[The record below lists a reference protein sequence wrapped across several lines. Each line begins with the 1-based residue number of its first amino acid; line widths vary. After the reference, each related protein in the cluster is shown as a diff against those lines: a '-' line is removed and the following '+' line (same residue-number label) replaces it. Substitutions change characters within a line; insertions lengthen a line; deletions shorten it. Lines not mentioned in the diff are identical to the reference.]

1 MLRINGGGRITSEQG
16 SLIKNLTTLGWVSGD
31 LKWLLCIISL
41 VCQERQKELRAGNTG
56 ISIDFIIIGLLSIF

>member
-16 SLIKNLTTLGWVSGD
+16 SLIKNLTTVGWVSGD
-31 LKWLLCIISL
+31 LKWLWYILSL

-56 ISIDFIIIGLLSIF
+56 ISIGFIIIGLLSIF